1 MGIVRNQSIKNS
13 ISFYI
18 GMAIGALNTIVI
30 YPNTFNDNPEH
41 LGLLQVILAYSLVLS
56 TFTTLGIPKTFMKYF
71 PEIKQKGQLY
81 FFALIVPL
89 LGFLLT
95 SLVYF
100 SFKENIFQLMGTDSL
115 LRENFFYIILLVFFI
130 GFYDV
135 LTSISRSFLS
145 AATPIF
151 INEVFLKIYS
161 MSVLLLHWFDYLD
174 FSIFL
179 KIYLLGYVLKFLILF
194 SVQFFS
200 KRFQFEFSFNNLKL
214 KELITYGIYVLVGST
229 AVVIVARVDMIMIE
243 NLLDLEQVA
252 YYTVAFFIG
261 NAIMVPAKSINA
273 ISIPLIA
280 KAWADQDI
288 KKIHVIY
295 SKSSINQLLIGGIF
309 FLCIWVN
316 IDHVF
321 ELLPKKFSSGKWVVF
336 YIGLAQLFNISTGV
350 NGAIITN
357 TKYYRFDLY
366 TSVLLAIVTVLANLL
381 LIPRFGIDGAAMA
394 TAISIFLFN
403 LIRLLVVKFKL
414 NIHPFSVK
422 TIYTLVTLILF
433 YFFLINI
440 FDFMFFSE
448 LPFFNIVIKSFI
460 TLGFF
465 IPLLFFLKLSPDI
478 NSFINEIINKFLNK
492 KSNIDNF

>member
-1 MGIVRNQSIKNS
+1 MGVVRNQSIKNS

-30 YPNTFNDNPEH
+30 YPNTFNDSPEH

-56 TFTTLGIPKTFMKYF
+56 TFTTLGIPKTFMRYF

-161 MSVLLLHWFDYLD
+161 MSVLLLHWFNYLD
-174 FSIFL
+174 FSTFL

-194 SVQFFS
+194 SIQFFT
-200 KRFQFEFSFNNLKL
+200 KRLQFEFSFNNLKL
-214 KELITYGIYVLVGST
+214 KELINFGIYVLVGST

-280 KAWADQDI
+280 KAWAHQDI
-288 KKIHVIY
+288 KKIHLIY
-295 SKSSINQLLIGGIF
+295 SKSSINQLLIGGVF

-321 ELLPKKFSSGKWVVF
+321 DLLPKKFSSGKWVVF

-366 TSVLLAIVTVLANLL
+366 TSVLLAIITVIANLL

-403 LIRLLVVKFKL
+403 LTRLIVVKYKL

-422 TIYTLVTLILF
+422 TIHTLVTLILF
-433 YFFLINI
+433 YFFLIYI

-448 LPFFNIVIKSFI
+448 LPFFNIFIKSCI
-460 TLGFF
+460 TLGLF
-465 IPLLFFLKLSPDI
+465 IPLLFFFKLSPDI
-478 NSFINEIINKFLNK
+478 TSFINELINKFINK
-492 KSNIDNF
+492 KNNTDNY